1 MKALALLGALLV
13 ALAPACGGD
22 EEGTSSG
29 LVGVSIEYA
38 LDHPG
43 EELLVNGN
51 LLALGDEVRL
61 CHALAESFPPQ
72 CGGPSLHVEGLELTD
87 VPDLTTNNDVGWT
100 DYVLQLRGVV
110 EDETLT
116 VGENA
121 FE

>member
-22 EEGTSSG
+22 EEGASPG
-29 LVGVSIEYA
+29 FAGVSIQYA

-51 LLALGDEVRL
+51 LLALGDDVRL

-72 CGGPSLHVEGLELTD
+72 CGGPSLRVEGLELTE
-87 VPDLTTNNDVGWT
+87 VPDLTTSDDVGWT
-100 DYVLQLRGVV
+100 DYVLQLSGVV